1 MGEKKRKKNRNWIII
16 MLGVLSFPSVGFLWH
31 YIIAGRVG
39 GFRTALGW
47 GYFHDVWARGWLICW
62 SSWREAAG
70 WLSYLGHTHIAAEG
84 KFFSKFIS
92 SLVSHIHPHLFA
104 WKPRCDD
111 LQLSLRAKCFM
122 GLLPVS
128 LLLDDPP
135 CDEFQLPLSLSLGV
149 FFCTSKSHLCPLH
162 HLAMFFCNPRL
173 PPEGCKLENYQQYVI
188 KWTDLERRMWPIVVW
203 SILIAEAP

>member
-1 MGEKKRKKNRNWIII
+1 MGEKKSKKNRNWIII
-16 MLGVLSFPSVGFLWH
+16 MLGVLSFPSVRFLWY

-62 SSWREAAG
+62 SCWWEAAG
-70 WLSYLGHTHIAAEG
+70 WLSYLGQIHIAAKG

-104 WKPRCDD
+104 CKPRSDD
-111 LQLSLRAKCFM
+111 LQLSLRPKCFM

-135 CDEFQLPLSLSLGV
+135 CDEFQLPLSL
-149 FFCTSKSHLCPLH
+149 
-162 HLAMFFCNPRL
+162 
-173 PPEGCKLENYQQYVI
+173 
-188 KWTDLERRMWPIVVW
+188 
-203 SILIAEAP
+203 